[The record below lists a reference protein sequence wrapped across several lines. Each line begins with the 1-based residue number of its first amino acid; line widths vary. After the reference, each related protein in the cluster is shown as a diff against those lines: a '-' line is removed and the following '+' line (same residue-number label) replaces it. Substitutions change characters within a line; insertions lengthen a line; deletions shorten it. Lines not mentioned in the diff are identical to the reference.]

1 MTNSFPPGR
10 EIVLGIGGGIAAY
23 KVGDLLRR
31 LKDHGFL
38 VTVIPTQASLNFV
51 GKATWEALSG
61 RAVEDQLWNN
71 VHKVPHID
79 AAKKA
84 DLILIAPTTADLLA
98 RIVSGRADDYLTNV
112 VLASKAPLM
121 LVPAM
126 HPEMWLNPATVHNI
140 KVARE
145 RGITVL
151 DPDIGRLT
159 GTDSGPGRFPD
170 TARILDVVTELLLAN
185 SDLLGK
191 SILVTAGG
199 TREPIDAVRY
209 LGNRSSGKQGRALA
223 LAAAK
228 RGAVVQLIS
237 ANIELPDIEGIT
249 TIKVQTAAEMF
260 KAAANALPGVDVV
273 IMSAAVADV
282 RPASTIV
289 GKIAKSDLESIEL
302 TENLDILK
310 FLTSNKRLGQIFV
323 GFAAETDSDI
333 KALKAKG
340 ARKLLEKNLDIV
352 YVNDVSDGAIF
363 GSDKTSGWILNR
375 DGSELEIVDQSK
387 DSLANAVLDL
397 LVHKLSLSND

>member
-71 VHKVPHID
+71 VHKVPHVE

-170 TARILDVVTELLLAN
+170 TARILDAVTELLLAN

-237 ANIELPDIEGIT
+237 ANIEAPDIEGIT

-260 KAAANALPGVDVV
+260 EAAANALPGVDVV

-282 RPASTIV
+282 RPASTMI

-323 GFAAETDSDI
+323 GFAAETDSDS

-340 ARKLLEKNLDIV
+340 ARKLLEKNLEIL

-363 GSDKTSGWILNR
+363 GSDNTSGWILNR

-387 DSLANAVLDL
+387 DSLANAVLDC

>member
-61 RAVEDQLWNN
+61 RPVEDQLWNN

-79 AAKKA
+79 TAKKA

-98 RIVSGRADDYLTNV
+98 RIVGGRADDYLTNV
-112 VLASKAPLM
+112 ILASKAPLI

-151 DPDIGRLT
+151 DPDVGRLT
-159 GTDSGPGRFPD
+159 GADSGPGRFPD
-170 TARILDVVTELLLAN
+170 TERILNAVTELLLAK

-191 SILVTAGG
+191 SILITAGG

-228 RGAVVQLIS
+228 RGATVQLIS

-249 TIKVQTAAEMF
+249 TIKVQTAGEMF
-260 KAAANALPGVDVV
+260 QAAANALPGVDVV

-282 RPASTIV
+282 RPTSTV
-289 GKIAKSDLESIEL
+289 AGKIAKSDLQSIEL

-310 FLTSNKRLGQIFV
+310 FLTSNRRLGQIFV
-323 GFAAETDSDI
+323 GFAAETDSNI
-333 KALKAKG
+333 KELKAKG
-340 ARKLLEKNLDIV
+340 ARKLLEKNIDII
-352 YVNDVSDGAIF
+352 YVNDVSHGAIF
-363 GSDKTSGWILNR
+363 GSDETSGWILGR
-375 DGSELEIVDQSK
+375 DGSEAEIVDQSK
-387 DSLANAVLDL
+387 ESLANAVLDC
-397 LVHKLSLSND
+397 LVHQLSLSND

>member
-159 GTDSGPGRFPD
+159 GTDSGPGRFPE

-352 YVNDVSDGAIF
+352 YVNDFYDVAIF
-363 GSDKTSGWILNR
+363 GSDKTWGCILNR
-375 DGSELEIVDQSK
+375 YGSELEIVDQSK

>member
-1 MTNSFPPGR
+1 MMDSLPNGR

-61 RAVEDQLWNN
+61 RPVEDQLWNN

-79 AAKKA
+79 TAKKA

-112 VLASKAPLM
+112 ILASTAPLI

-126 HPEMWLNPATVHNI
+126 HPQMWLNPATVHNV

-159 GTDSGPGRFPD
+159 GADSGPGRFPE
-170 TARILDVVTELLLAN
+170 TARILNAVTELLLSK

-191 SILVTAGG
+191 SILITAGG

-223 LAAAK
+223 LAAAR
-228 RGAVVQLIS
+228 RGAAVQLIS
-237 ANIELPDIEGIT
+237 ANIELPNIEGIT
-249 TIKVQTAAEMF
+249 NIKVQTAAEMF
-260 KAAANALPGVDVV
+260 QAAANALPGVDVV

-282 RPASTIV
+282 RPASTTAS
-289 GKIAKSDLESIEL
+289 KIAKGDLQRIEL

-310 FLTSNKRLGQIFV
+310 FLSANKRLGQIFV
-323 GFAAETDSDI
+323 GFAAETDSDVE
-333 KALKAKG
+333 ALKAKG
-340 ARKLLEKNLDIV
+340 ARKLLEKNVEII
-352 YVNDVSDGAIF
+352 YVNNVSDGAIF
-363 GSDKTSGWILNR
+363 GSDKTSGWILGR
-375 DGSELEIVDQSK
+375 DGSEIEIVDQSK
-387 DSLANAVLDL
+387 DSLANAVLDC

>member
-1 MTNSFPPGR
+1 MMDSLPNGR

-61 RAVEDQLWNN
+61 RPVEDQLWNN

-79 AAKKA
+79 TAKKA
-84 DLILIAPTTADLLA
+84 DLILITPTTADLLA

-112 VLASKAPLM
+112 ILASTAPLI

-126 HPEMWLNPATVHNI
+126 HPQMWLNPATVHNV

-159 GTDSGPGRFPD
+159 GADSGPGRFPE
-170 TARILDVVTELLLAN
+170 TARILNAVTELLLSK

-191 SILVTAGG
+191 SILITAGG

-223 LAAAK
+223 LAAAR
-228 RGAVVQLIS
+228 RGAAVQLIS
-237 ANIELPDIEGIT
+237 ANIELPNIEGIT
-249 TIKVQTAAEMF
+249 NIKVQTAAEMF
-260 KAAANALPGVDVV
+260 QAAANALPGVDVV

-282 RPASTIV
+282 RPASTTAS
-289 GKIAKSDLESIEL
+289 KIAKGDLQRIEL

-310 FLTSNKRLGQIFV
+310 FLSANKRLGQIFV
-323 GFAAETDSDI
+323 GFAAETDSDVE
-333 KALKAKG
+333 ALKAKG
-340 ARKLLEKNLDIV
+340 ARKLLEKNVEII
-352 YVNDVSDGAIF
+352 YVNNVSDGAIF
-363 GSDKTSGWILNR
+363 GSDKTSGWILGR
-375 DGSELEIVDQSK
+375 DGSEIEIVDQSK
-387 DSLANAVLDL
+387 DSLANAVLDC

>member
-61 RAVEDQLWNN
+61 RPVEDQLWNN

-79 AAKKA
+79 TAKKA

-98 RIVSGRADDYLTNV
+98 RIVGGRADDYLTNV
-112 VLASKAPLM
+112 ILASKAPLI

-151 DPDIGRLT
+151 DPDVGRLT
-159 GTDSGPGRFPD
+159 GADSGPGRFPD
-170 TARILDVVTELLLAN
+170 TGRILNAVTELLLAK

-191 SILVTAGG
+191 SILITAGG

-228 RGAVVQLIS
+228 RGATVQLIS

-249 TIKVQTAAEMF
+249 TIKVQTAGEMF
-260 KAAANALPGVDVV
+260 QAAANALPGVDVV

-282 RPASTIV
+282 RPTSTV
-289 GKIAKSDLESIEL
+289 AGKITKSDLQSIEL

-310 FLTSNKRLGQIFV
+310 FLTSNRRLGQIFV
-323 GFAAETDSDI
+323 GFAAETDSNI
-333 KALKAKG
+333 KELKAKG
-340 ARKLLEKNLDIV
+340 ARKLLEKNIDII
-352 YVNDVSDGAIF
+352 YVNDVSHGAIF
-363 GSDKTSGWILNR
+363 GSDETSGWILGR
-375 DGSELEIVDQSK
+375 DGSEAEIVDQSK
-387 DSLANAVLDL
+387 ESLANAVLNC
-397 LVHKLSLSND
+397 LVHQLSLSND

>member
-10 EIVLGIGGGIAAY
+10 EIVLGIGGGIASY

-159 GTDSGPGRFPD
+159 GTDSGPGRFPE

-185 SDLLGK
+185 SDLLGY
-191 SILVTAGG
+191 SGG
-199 TREPIDAVRY
+199 HT
-209 LGNRSSGKQGRALA
+209 
-223 LAAAK
+223 
-228 RGAVVQLIS
+228 
-237 ANIELPDIEGIT
+237 
-249 TIKVQTAAEMF
+249 
-260 KAAANALPGVDVV
+260 
-273 IMSAAVADV
+273 
-282 RPASTIV
+282 
-289 GKIAKSDLESIEL
+289 
-302 TENLDILK
+302 
-310 FLTSNKRLGQIFV
+310 
-323 GFAAETDSDI
+323 
-333 KALKAKG
+333 
-340 ARKLLEKNLDIV
+340 
-352 YVNDVSDGAIF
+352 
-363 GSDKTSGWILNR
+363 
-375 DGSELEIVDQSK
+375 
-387 DSLANAVLDL
+387 
-397 LVHKLSLSND
+397 

>member
-71 VHKVPHID
+71 VHKVPHVE

-170 TARILDVVTELLLAN
+170 TARILDAVTELLLAN

-237 ANIELPDIEGIT
+237 ANIEAPDIEGIT

-260 KAAANALPGVDVV
+260 EAAANALPGVDVV

-282 RPASTIV
+282 RPASTMI

-310 FLTSNKRLGQIFV
+310 FLTANKRLGQIFV
-323 GFAAETDSDI
+323 GFAAETDSDS

-340 ARKLLEKNLDIV
+340 ARKLLEKNLEIL

-363 GSDKTSGWILNR
+363 GSDNTSGWILNR

-387 DSLANAVLDL
+387 DSLANAVLDC